1 MFVHLHCHS
10 PYSFLNGVSST
21 EALVAQAAL
30 YQMPALALT
39 DHNTIAGLPE
49 FHKWAAVY
57 GIKPISGAE
66 LTLADG
72 THLTVLAET
81 RQGYR
86 NLCELL
92 TLAHAGEGRRRTPYI
107 EEEIL
112 FRLGDGLLVLSGGRH
127 SRIQQLLHRRDEVM
141 AYVYEKYG
149 RDKVAR
155 VATYQTFRGR
165 SAVREIG
172 AALALPTPLLDT
184 LAKRV
189 PWSAHADESGCA
201 HR

>member
-1 MFVHLHCHS
+1 M
-10 PYSFLNGVSST
+10 
-21 EALVAQAAL
+21 
-30 YQMPALALT
+30 
-39 DHNTIAGLPE
+39 
-49 FHKWAAVY
+49 

-127 SRIQQLLHRRDEVM
+127 SRIQQLLHRRD
-141 AYVYEKYG
+141 Y
-149 RDKVAR
+149 
-155 VATYQTFRGR
+155 
-165 SAVREIG
+165 G
-172 AALALPTPLLDT
+172 AAAAS
-184 LAKRV
+184 AKRYKARFGDAFYLEMQGDGANYGNRAAL
-189 PWSAHADESGCA
+189 SSGLDAHGDAFP
-201 HR
+201 